1 MLLVTLRDLQHRAR
15 RVLVVTLLVGLV
27 LTLLFLMTGL
37 VNQLNTESSRAV
49 DEVGA
54 SHWVVA
60 EGVSG
65 PFTSASVL
73 PAEPPTDG
81 LAPLVVARGTLLLD
95 DGDTEIVVIGHER
108 GALGDP
114 RVVEGRLAS
123 SADEVVVD
131 ETLDL
136 PLGASVG
143 VGGEQYEVVGLS
155 RDTTVLAGLP
165 FVFMGLERAQQLA
178 FTSDAVVSAYLGDED
193 PGAVEGGVV
202 LTATEVAEDA
212 LGPLESAISSID
224 LIRVLLWTVAAIVIG
239 AVVFLSALERQR
251 DFAVMKAV
259 GASTRSVGMGLAVQ
273 AVLMAL
279 LGAVVAAA
287 LATVAEPVFPL
298 AVRVPDA
305 AYVQVPVGAA
315 VVGLLAALFGV
326 RRVGRIDPADAFAG
340 AGR

>member
-1 MLLVTLRDLQHRAR
+1 MLLVTLRDLQHRAK

-37 VNQLNTESSRAV
+37 VHQLNTESSRAV
-49 DEVGA
+49 DQIGA

-73 PAEPPTDG
+73 PVDPPVEG
-81 LAPLVVARGTLLLD
+81 LAPVVVARGTLVLE

-108 GALGDP
+108 GALGSP
-114 RVVEGRLAS
+114 QVVTGSAAS
-123 SADEVVVD
+123 GPDEIVVD
-131 ETLDL
+131 ETLAL
-136 PLGASVG
+136 PLGTSVG
-143 VGGEQYEVVGLS
+143 IGGVDYEVVGLS

-165 FVFMGLERAQQLA
+165 FAFLALERAQELT
-178 FTSDAVVSAYLGDED
+178 FTSTAVVSAYLGDAD
-193 PGAVEGGVV
+193 PGAIDGAVV
-202 LTATEVAEDA
+202 VPAADVAEDA
-212 LGPLESAISSID
+212 LGPLESAVASID

-259 GASTRSVGMGLAVQ
+259 GATTRSVGAGLALQ

-279 LGAVVAAA
+279 LGALVAAG
-287 LATVAEPVFPL
+287 LATLVEPVFPL
-298 AVRVPDA
+298 AVRVPDS
-305 AYVQVPVGAA
+305 AYLQVPLGAA
-315 VVGLLAALFGV
+315 VVGLLAALIGV

-340 AGR
+340 ADR

>member
-15 RVLVVTLLVGLV
+15 RVLVVTALVGLV

-37 VNQLNTESSRAV
+37 VNQLNTESGRAV
-49 DEVGA
+49 DEIGA
-54 SHWVVA
+54 EYWVVA

-73 PAEPPTDG
+73 AATPPTEA

-108 GALGDP
+108 GELGAP
-114 RVVEGRLAS
+114 RVVEGRAAE
-123 SADEVVVD
+123 ADSEVVVD
-131 ETLDL
+131 ESLDL
-136 PLGASVG
+136 AIGTEVG
-143 VGGEQYEVVGLS
+143 IGGERYDIVGLS

-178 FTSDAVVSAYLGDED
+178 FTSDAVVSAYLADED
-193 PGAVEGGVV
+193 PGALDGAVV
-202 LTATEVAEDA
+202 LTATEVGEDA

-259 GASTRSVGMGLAVQ
+259 GASTRSVGLGLALQ

-279 LGAVVAAA
+279 LGAAVAAV
-287 LATVAEPVFPL
+287 LATVVEPVFPL

-315 VVGLLAALFGV
+315 VVGLLVALVGV